1 MCRKI
6 SFPLIAG
13 VITVPTGKVRFYNA
27 DNGFG
32 FLTSDEGE
40 DVYVHASVLPAG
52 VESLRTGSRV
62 EFGVVDGK
70 KGKQALS
77 VVILEQPPSVVKA
90 NRKPAED
97 MAVIV
102 ETLIRLLDDTGND
115 LRRGRYPKDDKA
127 RKVAQVLRAVADDLD
142 V

>member
-1 MCRKI
+1 M
-6 SFPLIAG
+6 
-13 VITVPTGKVRFYNA
+13 PTGKVRFYNA
-27 DNGFG
+27 DKGFG
-32 FLTSDEGE
+32 FLTSEEGE

-52 VESLRTGSRV
+52 VEALRTGSRV

-90 NRKPAED
+90 QRKPADD

-102 ETLIRLLDDTGND
+102 ETLIALLDDTGND

>member
-1 MCRKI
+1 M
-6 SFPLIAG
+6 
-13 VITVPTGKVRFYNA
+13 PTGKVRFYNA
-27 DNGFG
+27 DKGFG
-32 FLTSDEGE
+32 FLTSEEGE

-52 VESLRTGSRV
+52 VEALRTGSRV

-77 VVILEQPPSVVKA
+77 VVILEQPQSVVKA
-90 NRKPAED
+90 QRKPADD

-102 ETLIRLLDDTGND
+102 ETLIALLDDTGND

>member
-1 MCRKI
+1 
-6 SFPLIAG
+6 

-27 DNGFG
+27 DKGFG

-77 VVILEQPPSVVKA
+77 VVVLEQPPSVVKA

>member
-1 MCRKI
+1 M
-6 SFPLIAG
+6 
-13 VITVPTGKVRFYNA
+13 PTGKVRFYNA

>member
-1 MCRKI
+1 M
-6 SFPLIAG
+6 
-13 VITVPTGKVRFYNA
+13 PTGKVRFYNA
-27 DNGFG
+27 DKGFG

>member
-1 MCRKI
+1 M
-6 SFPLIAG
+6 
-13 VITVPTGKVRFYNA
+13 PTGKVKWY
-27 DNGFG
+27 DIEKGFG
-32 FLTSDEGE
+32 FLSSDEGE
-40 DVYVHASVLPAG
+40 DVFVHSSTLPAG
-52 VESLRTGSRV
+52 VDALKPGSRV
-62 EFGVVDGK
+62 EFGIVDGK
-70 KGKQALS
+70 RGKQALS
-77 VVILEQPPSVVKA
+77 VVVLEAPPSVVKS

>member
-1 MCRKI
+1 
-6 SFPLIAG
+6 
-13 VITVPTGKVRFYNA
+13 VPTGKVRFYNA
-27 DNGFG
+27 DKGFG
-32 FLTSDEGE
+32 FLTSEEGE

-52 VESLRTGSRV
+52 VEALRTGSRV

-90 NRKPAED
+90 QRKPADD

-102 ETLIRLLDDTGND
+102 ETLIALLDDTGND